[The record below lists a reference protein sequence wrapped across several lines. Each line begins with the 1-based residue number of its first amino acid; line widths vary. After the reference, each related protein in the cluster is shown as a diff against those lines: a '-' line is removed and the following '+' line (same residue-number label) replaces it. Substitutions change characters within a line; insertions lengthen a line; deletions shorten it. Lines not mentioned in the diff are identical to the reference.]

1 MTKPLTEQELAK
13 LFHTELPPAEMP
25 GDLAARLEARVL
37 ADVALIYHTP
47 IAENAT
53 AQPAQQQVADTST
66 RVRGN
71 WLARLGN
78 WPGYLGRTGSLT
90 LAGSALVILLALT
103 TMLPRIFSPAATGL
117 VTGSQGV
124 GVEEVVLPAALPAVA
139 LGQLSAP
146 QGDVQIQRGASG
158 LVEMLPPQGQVML
171 AAGDIVQTNS
181 GRADIS
187 FFAGQSAELLPDTRV
202 RVLELQADGD
212 ATHVVLFQESGL
224 SSHTVSGLANSG
236 DRYELRTAVARM
248 IASEAGFTVDLRTDG
263 AAIVHAANGLVTV
276 ETAQDRADVMAD
288 QTLQA
293 RADGTLVLNPLTL
306 QAETDITADSD
317 AGAVAQQPTAEAVS
331 VLPAMDDAASTE
343 SVRPEANTTLLPT
356 PTRIGA
362 PAAASDVTSP
372 GNDSSL
378 NRPAPT
384 PGSAADP
391 VVALLP
397 TRTPPSD
404 TTAISTPAT
413 ATPVDSTTATLTPS
427 GTPTRQAT
435 LTAPPTPG
443 SPAAASATPRGG
455 LMPQATSTPVSSG
468 GAPILLP
475 TPDTPVESNQPPT
488 AIEDTATTSAN
499 QPVEIPVLSND
510 YDADQDTLV
519 VIGLSQPANGS
530 ASNNGNGVITYMPA
544 PDFSGSDRFT
554 YRISDGQAARNGTI
568 YVTVAPVNQPPVI
581 GDLSDR
587 VLREDSVL
595 NVPLNID
602 DPDHALTALSL
613 RATSS
618 NPELFGS
625 SGLQI
630 SGTGASRSLAL
641 TPRADRFGE
650 AMITVTIDDGED
662 QTTATFNVVVQ
673 AVNDA
678 PTLGVIDP
686 LQMSEGGTASVS
698 FSVTDAESDPSELSV
713 IASGDDDDLLPT
725 SALQISG
732 NEAARTLTIVP
743 APGRSG
749 VAGITLIV
757 SDGNASTSQTFIVR
771 VAAVD
776 DSPTIAPIAD
786 QTIAEDGSAALDVR
800 LDDGD
805 TSIDSLLLEATAEDP
820 TLLAADGLQIS
831 GDGNERTLTITPAA
845 NRFGTTSITLRVSDG
860 ASSAETVFLLT
871 VTPVNDPPALTQLS
885 DQRVDEG
892 QTLEVPIVLTD
903 PDRTLNSLTVTAQS
917 DNSALVGDDEFDI
930 SGSGGNRVLRLTP
943 KAGQS
948 GAARITVTVSDGQS
962 QATAAFA
969 LTVTPVNDPPTLSAP
984 DQVTIDEDRSGNV
997 TITVN
1002 DPESASHELQVSA
1015 VGSDSRL
1022 LPDGSLQVLDGGE
1035 SRVLQIKPAADQ
1047 SGTAEIV
1054 VTVSDGAL
1062 ESQRTIR
1069 VSVNEVND
1077 APTITAID
1085 DQTLSEGTSREIVVT
1100 VADLDHGFGDVNVW
1114 AESTNPALLNADGLI
1129 LNGDGGERT
1138 LRVAP
1143 NPGQNGRAS
1152 VTLFVSDGQAQA
1164 ETRFDVTVEPVND
1177 PPEVQD
1183 DVISAANEPVVLRVL
1198 ENDRDDERA
1207 SLRIERVSAPSHGTV
1222 EIDGDVLR
1230 YIPTP
1235 DFRGTDQFSYTVSDG
1250 EFSAS
1255 GQVTVTIE

>member
-25 GDLAARLEARVL
+25 GDLATRLEARVL

-47 IAENAT
+47 VAENAT
-53 AQPAQQQVADTST
+53 AAPGQRQVADTST
-66 RVRGN
+66 RGRSN

-78 WPGYLGRTGSLT
+78 WPGYLGRTGSFT

-103 TMLPRIFSPAATGL
+103 TMLPRIFSPAATDTL
-117 VTGSQGV
+117 TGSQGV
-124 GVEEVVLPAALPAVA
+124 GVEEVLPAAALPAAA

-146 QGDVQIQRGASG
+146 QGDVQVQRGASG
-158 LVEMLPPQGQVML
+158 PVETLPPQGQVML
-171 AAGDIVQTNS
+171 VAGDIVQTNS

-212 ATHVVLFQESGL
+212 ATTVVLFQESGL
-224 SSHTVSGLANSG
+224 SSHTVGGLANSG

-248 IASEAGFTVDLRTDG
+248 IASEASFTVDLRTDG
-263 AAIVHAANGLVTV
+263 AAIIHAANGLVTV
-276 ETAQDRADVMAD
+276 ETAQDRAEVIAD

-293 RADGTLVLNPLTL
+293 RANGTLILNPLTL
-306 QAETDITADSD
+306 AETDTASD
-317 AGAVAQQPTAEAVS
+317 DEAGAVAQPPTAEAVS
-331 VLPAMDDAASTE
+331 ALPAMDDAASTGP
-343 SVRPEANTTLLPT
+343 VRPETNTTLLPT
-356 PTRIGA
+356 PTGVGA

-372 GNDSSL
+372 DNDSSL

-404 TTAISTPAT
+404 TTPAT
-413 ATPVDSTTATLTPS
+413 STPVDSTAATLTPS
-427 GTPTRQAT
+427 RTPTRQAT
-435 LTAPPTPG
+435 LTATPTSG
-443 SPAAASATPRGG
+443 GQAAASATPRSG
-455 LMPQATSTPVSSG
+455 LMPQATSTPVASG

-475 TPDTPVESNQPPT
+475 TPDTPGESNQPPT
-488 AIEDTATTSAN
+488 AIEDTATTRAN

-519 VIGLSQPANGS
+519 VIGLSQPANGRT
-530 ASNNGNGVITYMPA
+530 SNNGNGVITYMPA
-544 PDFSGSDRFT
+544 PNFSGSDRFI
-554 YRISDGQAARNGTI
+554 YRISDGQAARSGTV

-581 GDLSDR
+581 SDLSDR
-587 VLREDSVL
+587 VLREDSTL

-602 DPDHALTALSL
+602 DPDHTLTALSL

-618 NPELFGS
+618 NSELFGS

-641 TPRADRFGE
+641 TPRADRFGQ

-686 LQMSEGGTASVS
+686 LQMSEGGTAAVG

-713 IASGDDDDLLPT
+713 IALSDNDDLLPAA
-725 SALQISG
+725 ALQISG

-749 VAGITLIV
+749 VARITLTASDGIT
-757 SDGNASTSQTFIVR
+757 SASQTFVVR

-786 QTIAEDGSAALDVR
+786 QTIAEDGSASLDVR

-805 TSIDSLLLEATAEDP
+805 TSVDSLLVEATAEEP
-820 TLLAADGLQIS
+820 TLLAVDGLQIS

-845 NRFGTTSITLRVSDG
+845 NRFGTTLITLRVSDG
-860 ASSAETVFLLT
+860 ASSAETAFLLT

-892 QTLEVPIVLTD
+892 KTLDVPIVLTD

-930 SGSGGNRVLRLTP
+930 SGSGGNRVLRFTP

-948 GAARITVTVSDGQS
+948 GTARITVTVSDGQS
-962 QATAAFA
+962 QADAAFT
-969 LTVTPVNDPPTLSAP
+969 LTVTPVNDPPTLSAR
-984 DQVTIDEDRSGNV
+984 DQVTIDEDRSGDV

-1002 DPESASHELQVSA
+1002 DPESASDQLQVSA
-1015 VGSDSRL
+1015 VSSDSRL
-1022 LPDGSLQVLDGGE
+1022 LPDGSLQVLGDGE
-1035 SRVLQIKPAADQ
+1035 RRVLQIKPAADQ

-1062 ESQRTIR
+1062 QSQRTIR

-1077 APTITAID
+1077 APTIAAVGN
-1085 DQTLSEGTSREIVVT
+1085 QTLAEGTSREIVVT

-1114 AESTNPALLNADGLI
+1114 AESSNPSLLNADGLI

-1138 LRVAP
+1138 LRITP
-1143 NPGQNGRAS
+1143 DPGQSGLAS

-1183 DVISAANEPVVLRVL
+1183 DVVSAANEPVVLRVL

-1230 YIPTP
+1230 YVPAP

-1255 GQVTVTIE
+1255 GQVTITIE